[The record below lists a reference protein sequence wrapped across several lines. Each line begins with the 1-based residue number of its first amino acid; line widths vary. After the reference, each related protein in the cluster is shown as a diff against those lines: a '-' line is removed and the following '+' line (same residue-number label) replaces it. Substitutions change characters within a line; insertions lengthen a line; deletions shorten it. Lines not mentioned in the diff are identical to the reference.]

1 MAAKKKSDAR
11 PVIWV
16 IAFLVVAMCV
26 YFVLLSRTAFELIGT
41 GTVVSIGLGIGVLLL
56 PLLGIWMVVSTLRSG
71 IEHQRM
77 VAAAQEL
84 GRDLD
89 VDDLPRR
96 ASGRIE
102 KDAAL
107 ERFEEV
113 KIEWEADPN
122 DWVNTYRIAR
132 AYDYAGDR
140 SRARE
145 MMKRAAEQYRTA
157 SEKSAS

>member
-1 MAAKKKSDAR
+1 MAAKKSDAR
-11 PVIWV
+11 PTIWV
-16 IAFLVVAMCV
+16 IGFLVVALCV
-26 YFVLLSRTAFELIGT
+26 YFFLLSRTAVGLIGH
-41 GTVVSIGLGIGVLLL
+41 GTPVSIGLGIGVFVL
-56 PLLGIWMVVSTLRSG
+56 PLLGVWMVIATLKSG

-77 VAAAQEL
+77 VAAASAL

-89 VDDLPRR
+89 VSELPRR

-107 ERFEEV
+107 ELFEQV
-113 KIEWEADPN
+113 KTEWEADPS

-145 MMKRAAEQYRTA
+145 MMKRAADQYRA
-157 SEKSAS
+157 AKAAEPA

>member
-1 MAAKKKSDAR
+1 MAAKKKGDAR
-11 PVIWV
+11 PILGVIV
-16 IAFLVVAMCV
+16 FLVVALCV
-26 YFVLLSRTAFELIGT
+26 YFFILGRIGVQLIGQ
-41 GTVVSIGLGIGVLLL
+41 GTVVSIGLGVGVFLL

-77 VAAAQEL
+77 VAAAQAV

-89 VDDLPRR
+89 VDELPRR

-107 ERFEEV
+107 ELFEEV
-113 KIEWEADPN
+113 KVEWEADPS

-145 MMKRAAEQYRTA
+145 MMKRAAEQYRA
-157 SEKSAS
+157 VAAEHS

>member
-11 PVIWV
+11 PIIAV
-16 IAFLVVAMCV
+16 IAFLVVALCV
-26 YFVLLSRTAFELIGT
+26 YFVLLGRIAVQLIGH
-41 GTVVSIGLGIGVLLL
+41 GSIVSIGLGIGVFLL
-56 PLLGIWMVVSTLRSG
+56 PLLGVWMVISTLKSG

-89 VDDLPRR
+89 TDSLPRR
-96 ASGRIE
+96 PSGRIE
-102 KDAAL
+102 KDAAMEL
-107 ERFEEV
+107 FEEV
-113 KIEWEADPN
+113 KTEWEADPS
-122 DWVNTYRIAR
+122 DWVSTYRIAR

-145 MMKRAAEQYRTA
+145 MMKRASEQYRLA
-157 SEKSAS
+157 QAK

>member
-16 IAFLVVAMCV
+16 IAFLVVALCV
-26 YFVLLSRTAFELIGT
+26 YFVLLSRTAIGLIGT

-56 PLLGIWMVVSTLRSG
+56 PLLGVWMVVSTLRSG

-96 ASGRIE
+96 PSGRIE

-107 ERFEEV
+107 ARFEEV
-113 KIEWEADPN
+113 KLEWEADPS

-145 MMKRAAEQYRTA
+145 MMRRAGEQYRSA
-157 SEKSAS
+157 SEKSAN